1 MNNSYVGLRAEA
13 LESLLIEKGLIQSD
27 QIDQTI
33 SLYNERVGPMNGARV
48 VAKAW
53 KDPEY
58 KKRLVED
65 GTGAIEE
72 FGLLVV
78 KSINWSSWKIVNR
91 CTTWWFAHCAPVIPG
106 PFSGFRPDGTKI
118 LPIVLG

>member
-1 MNNSYVGLRAEA
+1 MSNSHVGLRAEA

-58 KKRLVED
+58 KNC
-65 GTGAIEE
+65 
-72 FGLLVV
+72 LLYT
-78 KSINWSSWKIVNR
+78 SPSPRDLSTSRMPSS
-91 CTTWWFAHCAPVIPG
+91 A
-106 PFSGFRPDGTKI
+106 
-118 LPIVLG
+118 

>member
-1 MNNSYVGLRAEA
+1 MSNSYVGLRAEA

-33 SLYNERVGPMNGARV
+33 TLYNERVGPMKGARV

-65 GTGAIEE
+65 GTGAI
-72 FGLLVV
+72 
-78 KSINWSSWKIVNR
+78 
-91 CTTWWFAHCAPVIPG
+91 
-106 PFSGFRPDGTKI
+106 
-118 LPIVLG
+118 